1 MGARKPISRGGRYIG
16 ALLAWP
22 VGWYIRRQRDRLV
35 AVARPLTVAER
46 EPLRGYFGDS
56 DLDRVL
62 IAELD
67 ELPLPDAR
75 LARLARSLGWSYPG
89 SSSVAAITFDNL
101 VATRVP
107 LDSALL
113 FHELVHVVQWQHL
126 GPDKFIMAYALGH
139 LLSGVSRVR
148 ALTRFLLR
156 IKLRVDGDAVF
167 DVRPVVRVGGTAP
180 ALHELSSRIELQ
192 DRRSCVRS
200 LVGRHGPGPVEH
212 PHVIS
217 SIDRDPRRNPH
228 HPVLG

>member
-35 AVARPLTVAER
+35 AVARPLTAAER

-89 SSSVAAITFDNL
+89 SSSVAAITFDNV

-113 FHELVHVVQWQHL
+113 FHELVHVVQYRLLDGIGPFARSYVQGFVSTGSYEEIPLERCAYHL
-126 GPDKFIMAYALGH
+126 E
-139 LLSGVSRVR
+139 SRFER
-148 ALTRFLLR
+148 
-156 IKLRVDGDAVF
+156 GE
-167 DVRPVVRVGGTAP
+167 AP
-180 ALHELSSRIELQ
+180 FN
-192 DRRSCVRS
+192 
-200 LVGRHGPGPVEH
+200 VEAEVARWM
-212 PHVIS
+212 PQ
-217 SIDRDPRRNPH
+217 
-228 HPVLG
+228 